1 MTTEN
6 NDSSFI
12 LRRIRKNSAQV
23 NVMIHEDSTLNEVC
37 EAFEGFLLA
46 LGYSFPEGAHLGF
59 EYEKDNQHTS

>member
-1 MTTEN
+1 MKIEN

-23 NVMIHEDSTLNEVC
+23 NVMIHEDSTLGEVC

-46 LGYSFPEGAHLGF
+46 LGFSFPEGARLGF
-59 EYEKDNQHTS
+59 EYEDNNPTEE